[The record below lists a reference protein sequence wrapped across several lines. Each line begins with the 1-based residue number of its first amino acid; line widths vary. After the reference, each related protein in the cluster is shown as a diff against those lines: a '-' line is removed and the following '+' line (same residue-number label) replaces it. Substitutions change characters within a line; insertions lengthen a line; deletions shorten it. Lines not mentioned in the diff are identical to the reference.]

1 MREHPIPQDITG
13 YRFHIIGNL
22 TLKQFVEVAAGVVVA
37 IIFYKLSLPV
47 IIKWPIIITS
57 LAMGVLGAFVPIAG
71 RSFDQ
76 WVIIFFKVIY
86 RPTQYF
92 WKKEP
97 TIPDY
102 FTYTPK
108 NPSQVL
114 QPEVDLTPQ
123 RRQRVY
129 EYLQSVEN
137 TASSTPNN
145 LNTNPDLAGA
155 SQTTAVNQT
164 ASQAQVKAS
173 TPTTQQDL
181 PPTSQP
187 TPPGTDVQTETP
199 AKPTQPY
206 TSSHEAVIF
215 NRNLPFP
222 TTPTTPNKVVGMVLT
237 KDKDLV
243 PNAIVEI
250 YNQAGAVERAVKTNA
265 LGQFFITTPLANGD
279 YVLKTTHDKLRF
291 APVTLKLT
299 GEIVPPLEIVAS

>member
-1 MREHPIPQDITG
+1 MREHPVPQDITG

-22 TLKQFVEVAAGVVVA
+22 TLKQFVEVAAGVVIA
-37 IIFYKLSLPV
+37 IIFYKLGLPV

-57 LAMGVLGAFVPIAG
+57 LAAGALGAFVPIAG

-76 WVIIFFKVIY
+76 WVIIFFKIIY

-108 NPSQVL
+108 NPNQAL

-137 TASSTPNN
+137 TASNTPNDWGV
-145 LNTNPDLAGA
+145 TYNPTDTGQAVV
-155 SQTTAVNQT
+155 VNQVESHKT
-164 ASQAQVKAS
+164 P
-173 TPTTQQDL
+173 PTTQQN
-181 PPTSQP
+181 PPSVTHIPQP
-187 TPPGTDVQTETP
+187 TPPTANSRAEAPT
-199 AKPTQPY
+199 KPTQTP
-206 TSSHEAVIF
+206 TNSHEAVVF

-250 YNQAGAVERAVKTNA
+250 YNQAGTVERAVKTNA
-265 LGQFFITTPLANGD
+265 LGQFFITTPLASGD
-279 YVLKTTHDKLRF
+279 YILRTTHDKLRF

-299 GEIVPPLEIVAS
+299 GEIAPPLEIVAS